1 MQRPAPLLGLLIEP
15 RVHVPLARN
24 RITRP
29 TRYSSSGTPKGGVRH
44 VPTEIC
50 FGSSPMTHTEKPT
63 SAATYERAKRLADVS
78 MFAVD
83 LQVRRLRSTEPEDA
97 TFIFRKWFD
106 FDSLVVALT
115 RLRRAAT
122 LARKVPEIRRPVAA
136 ALREFDSSLPDFTRL
151 RDVAEHIDEYA
162 VDSGKRSSVPRQDL
176 EVSSIDGSA
185 PTLNWLGVQ
194 LNASEALVAAVDCTR
209 LFRMRP
215 RSCQSRSAG
224 GSSALC
230 RNACEQ

>member
-1 MQRPAPLLGLLIEP
+1 MFRFFA
-15 RVHVPLARN
+15 
-24 RITRP
+24 
-29 TRYSSSGTPKGGVRH
+29 
-44 VPTEIC
+44 
-50 FGSSPMTHTEKPT
+50 MTHTEKPT
-63 SAATYERAKRLADVS
+63 SAATYERARRLANVS

-83 LQVRRLRSTEPEDA
+83 LQVRRLRSTEPEDG

-106 FDSLVVALT
+106 FDSLIVALT

-162 VDSGKRSSVPRQDL
+162 VDSGKRDSVLRHDL
-176 EVSSIDGSA
+176 EVSSIDGGG

-194 LNASEALVAAVDCTR
+194 LNASEALVAAGR
-209 LFRMRP
+209 LFKAI
-215 RSCQSRSAG
+215 QDASAF
-224 GSSALC
+224 LPKP
-230 RNACEQ
+230 